1 MVKNVAQSLS
11 TVSCCYVFVIQLSKS
26 LPGDPGLSYGQPG
39 PPGPRGIPGENGFS
53 GKFKKSYFSRP
64 PPKNCKKNPN
74 LYQILKKTKQKTYP
88 TRYMVVSLAK

>member
-11 TVSCCYVFVIQLSKS
+11 TVSFCYVFIQLSKS
-26 LPGDPGLSYGQPG
+26 LPGDPGPSYGQPG

-53 GKFKKSYFSRP
+53 GKLKLFFKP
-64 PPKNCKKNPN
+64 PRQKNN
-74 LYQILKKTKQKTYP
+74 LYQILKKQKTYP

>member
-11 TVSCCYVFVIQLSKS
+11 TVSFCYVFIQLSKS
-26 LPGDPGLSYGQPG
+26 LPGDPGPSYGQPG

-53 GKFKKSYFSRP
+53 GKLKLFFKP
-64 PPKNCKKNPN
+64 PRQKKQFIPN
-74 LYQILKKTKQKTYP
+74 LKKTKQKTYP